1 MDDSWAS
8 HRAPVIR
15 QQADVSPCCNTHG
28 TNSTFGPGESAQQQ
42 LMLKCMLWHT
52 GCVIYHALQSLW
64 IDWNKINVV
73 QGLTASIYRVVSAA
87 FLWLREGS
95 GTVYNGCVEGLFKAR
110 GLWVLTQLPG
120 EKRWEEGGRQI
131 WVKLLKASES
141 GVMTARWNDDEQQGE
156 LEMCV

>member
-1 MDDSWAS
+1 MGDSWAS

-15 QQADVSPCCNTHG
+15 QQADVSRCPDTHR
-28 TNSTFGPGESAQQQ
+28 TNPPFGPTESAQQQ
-42 LMLKCMLWHT
+42 LILKCMLWHT
-52 GCVIYHALQSLW
+52 GCVIYHALQSLL

-95 GTVYNGCVEGLFKAR
+95 GMVYNGCVKGLFKAR

-120 EKRWEEGGRQI
+120 EMR
-131 WVKLLKASES
+131 
-141 GVMTARWNDDEQQGE
+141 
-156 LEMCV
+156 